1 MKAVLVAIA
10 LAGAA
15 SLAIAAPEPG
25 TGRQCFYSRDVTSWR
40 AVGAQQVNIQVN
52 HRDVYRLD
60 LVAACPQLSSA
71 GETLGL
77 VPFGASDQVCL
88 GIQVDVV
95 VPQRGMTP
103 IPCPVKTITRLS
115 PAEAKALPKR
125 QQP

>member
-1 MKAVLVAIA
+1 MKAVLVAAA
-10 LAGAA
+10 LTGVAPAA
-15 SLAIAAPEPG
+15 VAAPASE

-40 AVGAQQVNIQVN
+40 AVGSRQVNIQVN

-71 GETLGL
+71 GETIGL

-88 GIQVDVV
+88 GIEVDVV
-95 VPQRGMTP
+95 VPQRGLTP

-125 QQP
+125 QRP